1 MPSDN
6 NYLYDN
12 VDEEEGELEF
22 LRESLEQMDNL
33 AEKTTQ
39 LLKVFDIRLKNLG
52 RIIAPI
58 YKSTQKLTRLYDN
71 IETTMGSLD
80 DILLFF
86 NVAKDEAE
94 TIRAG
99 PDESEL
105 LPYLDSIN
113 RLKDASDALRL
124 LDLESASDSRREIHE
139 LLRIGLGNLSQL
151 FSQWLKEHSGGV
163 DPAAYSNASEIPSF
177 PTDTVK
183 LLSMLATY
191 LNLVN
196 DEVSHDLKLTSTYAS
211 IRTRHIQK
219 SLAQF
224 GDMCNV
230 YIRSNSFDA
239 SGPPGQHG
247 YGSDSAGGPSPA
259 EFRFC
264 TVRNDQWYEAGSSPF
279 AQYTVNIVKLFQAE
293 RDLVRHIMPTVISDK
308 TFLASVDRPL
318 EAYMN
323 MGEKMLSYFLSAP
336 LYEVLHALDVYGY
349 LLENDAVLALLL
361 TREQRQSSGMA
372 KLVSRLQHF
381 LGKSFTMLVGTLY
394 APFKDGRA
402 PKQSGG
408 VNELVHNAVT
418 FLSYVIG
425 YKDLLVNIFLPLG
438 DGNWK
443 PKDLQQQQQRSGH
456 VGHHASDPSDGLS
469 IFQHYLRDV
478 IDAIAFATDQGGKL
492 MKRPTLQFVF
502 LINNYSFLARALR
515 DTMYSGEEDSQSLGL
530 GDLVGRSALQRIESQ
545 IERSRK
551 GYVATWKAL
560 MSSFPAATLTPP
572 EKLTMFNQA
581 FDDMVR
587 SQKAFEVFDMDV
599 RAMLMSDAADAII
612 PDYEAFLRQ
621 NPDKSVDFSRAMR
634 YTPRDI
640 QNKINGMLDD

>member
-6 NYLYDN
+6 YLYDD

-58 YKSTQKLTRLYDN
+58 YKSTQKLTRLYEN
-71 IETTMGSLD
+71 VETTIGSLD

-113 RLKDASDALRL
+113 RLKDASDALHL
-124 LDLESASDSRREIHE
+124 LDLESAADSRREIHE

-151 FSQWLKEHSGGV
+151 FSQWLKQHSGGV
-163 DPAAYSNASEIPSF
+163 DPAAYSNAAEIPSF

-196 DEVSHDLKLTSTYAS
+196 DEVSQDLKLTKSYAS

-230 YIRSNSFDA
+230 FIRSNNYDGFGDA
-239 SGPPGQHG
+239 
-247 YGSDSAGGPSPA
+247 ANPA
-259 EFRFC
+259 ELRFC
-264 TVRNDQWYEAGSSPF
+264 TVRNDQWYEAGMSPF

-293 RDLVRHIMPTVISDK
+293 RDLIRHIMPTVISDE
-308 TFLASVDRPL
+308 TFRATVDRPL

-323 MGEKMLSYFLSAP
+323 MGEKMLSFFLSAP
-336 LYEVLHALDVYGY
+336 MYEVLHALDVYGY
-349 LLENDAVLALLL
+349 LLENDVMLGSLL
-361 TREQRQSSGMA
+361 TREQRQSSGMP

-381 LGKSFTMLVGTLY
+381 LGRSFTALVALLY
-394 APFKDGRA
+394 APFKDSRTA

-408 VNELVHNAVT
+408 VSELVHNAVT

-425 YKDLLVNIFLPLG
+425 YKELLINIFLPLG
-438 DGNWK
+438 DGHWK
-443 PKDLQQQQQRSGH
+443 PKDLQQRPGSMS
-456 VGHHASDPSDGLS
+456 HHASDPNDGLS

-478 IDAIAFATDQGGKL
+478 IDAIAYTADQGGKQ
-492 MKRPTLQFVF
+492 MKRPTAQFVF

-551 GYVATWKAL
+551 GYIATWKVL
-560 MSSFPAATLTPP
+560 MSSFPAATLSPP
-572 EKLTMFNQA
+572 EKLVMFNQA
-581 FDDMVR
+581 LDDMVR
-587 SQKAFEVFDMDV
+587 SQKAYDIFDMDV
-599 RAMLMSDAADAII
+599 RAMLMADAAGAII
-612 PDYEAFLRQ
+612 PDYEMFLRQ
-621 NPDKSVDFSRAMR
+621 NPDKSPEFSRAMK

-640 QNKINGMLDD
+640 QNKINAMLDD